1 MSVTFKR
8 ETANSELFHEL
19 MPLLEKHYHEIAHY
33 KDIPLDPDFEQYEK
47 LEQIGALRAFIARDE
62 LGAMVGYAVYFIRH
76 NIHYRSSLQAL
87 QDILFIDPERR
98 GFGAKFIL
106 WCDQQL
112 KAEGVQITYHHVKAA
127 HNFGAMLERLGYRL
141 VDLIYTRRLDEGG

>member
-1 MSVTFKR
+1 MNVTFKR

-47 LEQIGALRAFIARDE
+47 LEQIDALRAFIARDD
-62 LGAMVGYAVYFIRH
+62 LGVMVGYAVYFIRH
-76 NIHYRSSLQAL
+76 NIHYRSSKQAL

-106 WCDQQL
+106 WCDKQL
-112 KAEGVQITYHHVKAA
+112 RAEGVQITYHHVKAA

-141 VDLIYTRRLDEGG
+141 VDLIYTRRLDEGV